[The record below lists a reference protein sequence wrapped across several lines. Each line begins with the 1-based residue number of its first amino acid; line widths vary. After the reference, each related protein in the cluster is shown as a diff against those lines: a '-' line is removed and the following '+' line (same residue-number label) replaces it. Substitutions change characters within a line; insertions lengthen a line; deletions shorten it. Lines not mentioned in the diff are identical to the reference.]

1 MRIKGKVALIT
12 GAANGLQG
20 EIMGIGGA
28 TAWLFARE
36 GAKVVLGDV
45 NDELG
50 RRTASQIR
58 NSGYEAQFIHLDV
71 SSASEWSEGMKTT
84 VDRFGRLDVLVNCA
98 GNREPN
104 SYTVDETPEELWD
117 EVMDTHARGTFLGM
131 KHAVPR
137 MRDSAGGSII
147 NISSVLG
154 MVGRSNRTSYVAAKG
169 AIRLMTKAVA
179 LESAKDNIRVNSVH
193 PGEVL
198 TSRSPARHTGTEWC
212 TGQTLCQS
220 KDCVKLRIPLG
231 RLAKAEEIANTILY
245 LASDES
251 SYVTGSELV
260 VDGGLIA
267 Q

>member
-1 MRIKGKVALIT
+1 MTTIPSD
-12 GAANGLQG
+12 
-20 EIMGIGGA
+20 GA
-28 TAWLFARE
+28 TA
-36 GAKVVLGDV
+36 AKPSTVQFSALAPTGTVSLADSFDAV
-45 NDELG
+45 FRSTISTEPTHNAEELAH
-50 RRTASQIR
+50 TD
-58 NSGYEAQFIHLDV
+58 HV
-71 SSASEWSEGMKTT
+71 
-84 VDRFGRLDVLVNCA
+84 
-98 GNREPN
+98 
-104 SYTVDETPEELWD
+104 VDETPEELWD

-131 KHAVPR
+131 KHAVPK

-154 MVGRSNRTSYVAAKG
+154 MVGRSNRTAYVAAKG

-231 RLAKAEEIANTILY
+231 RLAKAEEIANAILY

>member
-1 MRIKGKVALIT
+1 MRLKGKVAFIT

-20 EIMGIGGA
+20 ELKGIGGA

-45 NDELG
+45 NDELS

-71 SSASEWSEGMKTT
+71 ASASEWSEGMKTT

-104 SYTVDETPEELWD
+104 SYTVEETPEELWD

-131 KHAVPR
+131 KHAVPK

-154 MVGRSNRTSYVAAKG
+154 RIGMPGYTAYCSSKHGLIGFTRA
-169 AIRLMTKAVA
+169 LA
-179 LESAKDNIRVNSVH
+179 LELAPRGITVNAICPGWVETDMTLLAIESGAEAAGITYEGFRRKALDQVPLKEMIQPQEIGELVFFLSSDSARNI
-193 PGEVL
+193 
-198 TSRSPARHTGTEWC
+198 
-212 TGQTLCQS
+212 TGQSYNLC
-220 KDCVKLRIPLG
+220 
-231 RLAKAEEIANTILY
+231 
-245 LASDES
+245 
-251 SYVTGSELV
+251 
-260 VDGGLIA
+260 GG
-267 Q
+267 QVMN